1 MKFPRRAALPLS
13 LVGLALSLAAC
24 GPGGP
29 MGGLGQRADAPPPAQ
44 AQPAQTDG
52 ATIGTGP
59 VKIGL
64 ILPLTQNAGPSV
76 VGASLRN
83 AAELAIAET
92 GGADVT
98 LLVKDDRSSAEGARA
113 AAEAALAEGADLI
126 IGPLFA
132 NGVREAGRVARAKG
146 KPVIAFSTDAS
157 TAAGGVYLLS
167 FLIESYVDRIVD
179 YAVSKGK
186 KSVAA
191 LAPQNDY
198 GNVALAAFQSA
209 AARRDLRV
217 MAIERYAPGGVAAA
231 AQKVASLGGQID
243 TLFIPEQAEAM
254 AGVAQ
259 ALTTAG
265 VDGRKV
271 QLLGTGLWNDAR
283 VLKLPGLQGA
293 WFAAPENA
301 GFNAFAT
308 RYRAKYGS
316 DPTRIATL
324 GYDAASLAAALART
338 QGSQRFADS
347 VLTNTSGFNGADGV
361 FRFRPDGLND
371 RGLAV
376 LQISNGAANSVS
388 PAPRSFSG
396 T

>member
-44 AQPAQTDG
+44 TDG
-52 ATIGTGP
+52 ATIGAGP